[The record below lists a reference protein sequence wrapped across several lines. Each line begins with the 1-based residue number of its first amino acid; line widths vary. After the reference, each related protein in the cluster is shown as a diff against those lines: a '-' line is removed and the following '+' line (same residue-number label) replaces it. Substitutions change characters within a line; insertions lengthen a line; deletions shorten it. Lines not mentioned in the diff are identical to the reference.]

1 MTGRRYGCEVDVC
14 PVCGAEVP
22 VDRMLD
28 SPDAEGYRRWDK
40 AGREI
45 AFSLFTHLRY
55 EHRDDYRQLASDRV
69 DVGGADY
76 VWVSTVWNGY
86 PADPDGRPICFE
98 TSSSYL
104 GGIAFFWRTEA
115 RARAGHRRVV
125 AWLAGSGEQP
135 ADDRCQ
141 EDFL

>member
-86 PADPDGRPICFE
+86 PVDPDGPPVCFE
-98 TSSSYL
+98 TLIAS
-104 GGIAFFWRTEA
+104 GGGQVFFWRTEA
-115 RARAGHRRVV
+115 GARAGHHRVV

-135 ADDRCQ
+135 ADDRCE
-141 EDFL
+141 EDCL